1 MPKLNNT
8 YETVLPLGTQA
19 AGVHEGTLLFRVV
32 SDGPAAR
39 QTDDS
44 AHAHDATPTSSSP
57 PPYSPPEREGDS
69 TLPPPVPP
77 PRTKEDPNV
86 VAYAETVVSKCA
98 TAPPPTEM
106 DKVVYHEVGG
116 TLNAEVSVYLV
127 VKITY
132 YVPITFI
139 LWFTSHIM

>member
-1 MPKLNNT
+1 MPKPT
-8 YETVLPLGTQA
+8 KTVSPCGTGA
-19 AGVHEGTLLFRVV
+19 AGVHEGTLVFRVQ

-44 AHAHDATPTSSSP
+44 AHAHDTTPTTSSP

-69 TLPPPVPP
+69 TSPP

-86 VAYAETVVSKCA
+86 VAYAEKKCA

-106 DKVVYHEVGG
+106 DKVVYQEVGG
-116 TLNAEVSVYLV
+116 TLNAQVNVYLDE
-127 VKITY
+127 
-132 YVPITFI
+132 
-139 LWFTSHIM
+139 

>member
-1 MPKLNNT
+1 MPRPTNN
-8 YETVLPLGTQA
+8 YETVSPLGTGTT
-19 AGVHEGTLLFRVV
+19 GVHEGTPLFRVQ

-44 AHAHDATPTSSSP
+44 AHAHDATPTSTSP
-57 PPYSPPEREGDS
+57 PPYSPPEREGDP

-77 PRTKEDPNV
+77 PRTNEDPNV
-86 VAYAETVVSKCA
+86 VAYAETVVSKSA

-116 TLNAEVSVYLV
+116 TLNAQVNVYSVV
-127 VKITY
+127 
-132 YVPITFI
+132 
-139 LWFTSHIM
+139 